1 MRVLLIILRKFFRS
15 VARSGRES
23 DAWPVLL
30 LLFAVLV
37 PAVCLLWFMSAA
49 MRNERFASRERL
61 ADVYRSQLSSV
72 QMRFN
77 RYWQETAAELDRLA
91 SQSSP
96 AVAFARAVQ
105 SGRVDSVL
113 IFDANGKILYPNT
126 ASQFNAPSEL
136 ENQWREANGL
146 EYLRH
151 DFIAA
156 ARHYEALAA
165 QVTNL
170 NVIALARQAQARCL
184 LQAEQTNAAI
194 QLVTDVLSGER
205 FDRAA
210 DAQGRHIAAN
220 AELMVLEFLQ
230 DNRSPAFQETA
241 QRLAR
246 RLNDYENPTLASP
259 QRRFLME
266 ELRRLSPQIQL
277 PTLEAEKLA
286 AAFRESDNASNSS
299 VRFHRVPALQ
309 ASRFVSP
316 SRRVAGLVRDET
328 LKAALKSVTASD
340 ALPAGAEITLLAPD
354 GDSAAAFVTL
364 PAGEWLPG
372 WRMAL
377 FFKNSHFFDTTTKHQ
392 TAIYFWT
399 CLLVIAAM
407 GVLALLAIR
416 LLRGQL
422 ALARLKND
430 LAATVSHELKTPL
443 SSMRVLVDTLLD
455 SDHIEEQKAREYL
468 QLIARENERLSRV
481 IQNFLTFSRL
491 ERNKHTFDLNA
502 VSLREVIDSVV
513 IATQERLS
521 VPGCQFEVHVD
532 ENLPCVR
539 ADADALATVLIN
551 LLDNACKYSGEDK
564 HIVLRAGTENGNAI
578 VSVAD
583 NGIGIPARDLRRIFQ
598 PFQQLDQRVAREGS
612 GCGLGLS
619 IVQRIV
625 DAHHGHVSVRSVPGE
640 GSTFVVSIPCVPN
653 GAHMMKEA
661 AA

>member
-1 MRVLLIILRKFFRS
+1 VRKLFRNIS
-15 VARSGRES
+15 RSGRES
-23 DAWPVLL
+23 DAWPVVL
-30 LLFAVLV
+30 LLFAVIV

-61 ADVYRSQLSSV
+61 AEVYRSQLSSV
-72 QMRFN
+72 RMRFN
-77 RYWQETAAELDRLA
+77 QYWQETATELDRRT

-96 AVAFARAVQ
+96 ASAFARAVQ

-113 IFDANGKILYPNT
+113 IFDSNGKILYPNT
-126 ASQFNAPSEL
+126 ASQFEAPSEF
-136 ENQWREANGL
+136 ENQWKEANGL

-156 ARHYEALAA
+156 ARHYETLAA
-165 QVTNL
+165 QATNL
-170 NVIALARQAQARCL
+170 NAIALARQAQARCL

-194 QLVTDVLSGER
+194 QLVTGVLSGER

-220 AELMVLEFLQ
+220 AELMVLELLQ
-230 DNRSPAFQETA
+230 NERSSVFQETA

-266 ELRRLSPQIQL
+266 ELRHLSPQIQL

-286 AAFRESDNASNSS
+286 AAFRESDNVSNSS
-299 VRFHRVPALQ
+299 VRFHRVAALQ

-316 SRRVAGLVRDET
+316 SRRAVGLVRDET
-328 LKAALKSVTASD
+328 LKVALKSVTASD

-354 GDSAAAFVTL
+354 AESAAAFVTV

-377 FFKNSHFFDTTTKHQ
+377 SFGNSQFFDTTTKHQ

-399 CLLVIAAM
+399 CLLVFAAM

-491 ERNKHTFDLNA
+491 ERNKHTFDLNT

-513 IATQERLS
+513 IATRERLS
-521 VPGCQFEVHVD
+521 MPGCHFEVHLD
-532 ENLPCVR
+532 ENLPCVL

-564 HIVLRAGTENGNAI
+564 RIVLRACAENGNAI
-578 VSVAD
+578 ISVTD

-625 DAHHGHVSVRSVPGE
+625 DAHHGQVSVRSVPGE
-640 GSTFVVSIPCVPN
+640 GSTFVVSIPCVLN
-653 GAHMMKEA
+653 GAHMVKEA